1 MPKNT
6 NSLINIYHP
15 PPLNFWG
22 CGNMQSNN
30 HKNHPVGGTATVQH
44 LTRTNKNKILC
55 SRFTPHRMTAAF
67 TLVELAIVLV
77 IIGLV
82 IGGVFVGQDLIYS
95 AQLRAT
101 MQDIEKYKTA
111 VNTFKT
117 KYNCIP
123 GDCPNA
129 YDYFGSACGKNG
141 TMPYQITYP
150 SYSIFNSDGFS
161 GCNGNGNGI
170 LEGYNSQ
177 GANQEEIMFW
187 KHLALAGLISGK
199 YTGNP
204 QTGWRVTDV
213 NSPPARF
220 GNTVYAAKSSIGTHL
235 NLYGKIGSFFQLS
248 GDDPASTSA
257 IVGSGF
263 MTAQQAFA
271 MDTKFDDGIPSS
283 GSIIVG
289 IGTNN
294 DGSVQAGCV
303 ANWNWSATST
313 TYLLNNTN
321 STCTLYFP
329 AGF

>member
-55 SRFTPHRMTAAF
+55 SRCTPHRMTAAF

-95 AQLRAT
+95 AHLRAT

-129 YDYFGSACGKNG
+129 YDYFGSACGKNVLMVG
-141 TMPYQITYP
+141 VGANVGVNAPVIP
-150 SYSIFNSDGFS
+150 NAGGSDNA
-161 GCNGNGNGI
+161 CNGNGDGI
-170 LEGYNSQ
+170 ISMYWSGA
-177 GANQEEIMFW
+177 ANQENLLFW
-187 KHLALAGLISGK
+187 QELALAGLISGN
-199 YTGNP
+199 YNARTGGNNNWLVP
-204 QTGWRVTDV
+204 NILV
-213 NSPPARF
+213 PAGRI
-220 GNTVYAAKSSIGTHL
+220 GNTVYSIYYST
-235 NLYGKIGSFFQLS
+235 NYGNFFQW
-248 GDDPASTSA
+248 STYNPQGVWDIA
-257 IVGSGF
+257 GKGV
-263 MTAQQAFA
+263 MTATQAFA
-271 MDTKFDDGIPSS
+271 FDTKFDDGLPSS
-283 GSIIVG
+283 GGVRASGCITG
-289 IGTNN
+289 IPHTYSVASTNSN
-294 DGSVQAGCV
+294 CIFYFQAG
-303 ANWNWSATST
+303 
-313 TYLLNNTN
+313 
-321 STCTLYFP
+321 F
-329 AGF
+329 